1 MLANST
7 LLTTKSSMAQRKN
20 ISSGAKWEDIIG
32 YSRAVQ
38 LGNTLEISGTVALDE
53 NGEVVGKGDFYKQA
67 RYILQKV
74 EKILSQGGFTMSDV
88 VRTRMFVT
96 DISHWEEVGRAHGE
110 FFGNVK
116 PVTSMIQVSGF
127 IEPDYLVEIEVTA
140 IK

>member
-1 MLANST
+1 
-7 LLTTKSSMAQRKN
+7 
-20 ISSGAKWEDIIG
+20 
-32 YSRAVQ
+32 
-38 LGNTLEISGTVALDE
+38 
-53 NGEVVGKGDFYKQA
+53 
-67 RYILQKV
+67 
-74 EKILSQGGFTMSDV
+74 MSDV